1 MDTRP
6 AWTVWM
12 GQLVLAAFL
21 VLGGLFLSQ
30 ESGAA
35 GLVLVFFALV
45 IVGYVWYRRKRVRYV
60 VTDRR
65 VMILTGLSAKG
76 STETWMAD
84 IRGMQTGASLIERL
98 LGHGTI
104 IVSEQTLPRS
114 SLNALAF
121 IPLLS
126 ALPVFN
132 AGKGLTLSGVS
143 DYPQVANIIRRRQSD
158 RKD

>member
-35 GLVLVFFALV
+35 GLGLVFFALV

-76 STETWMAD
+76 STETWMED
-84 IRGMQTGASLIERL
+84 
-98 LGHGTI
+98 
-104 IVSEQTLPRS
+104 
-114 SLNALAF
+114 
-121 IPLLS
+121 IPLSS

-158 RKD
+158 RKE